1 MGRVKKVL
9 YVDDEEINLLVLS
22 KRLKKKFKVLTAESG
37 EEGLKILGKDPDLH
51 LIISDLKMPGMS
63 GLEFIKKAKELFN
76 DRRYFLLTGFTKSK
90 EAKEALEAG
99 LIEHCWE
106 KPVDFKDIEDYLK

>member
-22 KRLKKKFKVLTAESG
+22 RRLKKKFEVLTAESG
-37 EEGLKILGKDPDLH
+37 EEGLKVLEKDPDLN

-63 GLEFIKKAKELFN
+63 GLEFIKRAHELFQ
-76 DRRYFLLTGFTKSK
+76 DKRYFLLTGYTMTD
-90 EAKEALEAG
+90 EAKEALETG
-99 LIEHCWE
+99 LIERCWV
-106 KPVDFKDIEDYLK
+106 KPANFEDIEDYLN